1 MNLTQIKATGRVA
14 FETPAGVWA
23 VFEAPVE
30 IRGWWRGSRSV
41 KIAVKR
47 PAYGCLRCFVL
58 LAEAP
63 CPLCG
68 GACEEV
74 GGEEVLG
81 GY

>member
-1 MNLTQIKATGRVA
+1 MKATGRIA

-30 IRGWWRGSRSV
+30 IRGWWRGLRSV

-58 LAEAP
+58 TGLPA
-63 CPLCG
+63 CPSCG
-68 GACEEV
+68 GPCAEILEEPNL
-74 GGEEVLG
+74 VLPKET
-81 GY
+81 